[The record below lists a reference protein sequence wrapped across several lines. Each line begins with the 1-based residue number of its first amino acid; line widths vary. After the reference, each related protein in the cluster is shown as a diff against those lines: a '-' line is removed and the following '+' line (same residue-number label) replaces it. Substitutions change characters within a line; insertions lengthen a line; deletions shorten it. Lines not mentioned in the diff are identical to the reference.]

1 MIHSLGNIKRA
12 LNSALSWLEFKIEN
26 LFDFGYD

>member
-1 MIHSLGNIKRA
+1 MIHVLEHIKRA
-12 LNSALSWLEFKIEN
+12 LNSAFIWLEFKIEK

>member
-1 MIHSLGNIKRA
+1 MMHILENIKRA
-12 LNSALSWLEFKIEN
+12 LNSALIWLEFKIEN

>member
-1 MIHSLGNIKRA
+1 MIQILEHIKRA
-12 LNSALSWLEFKIEN
+12 LNSALIWLEFKIEN

>member
-1 MIHSLGNIKRA
+1 MIHILEYIKRA
-12 LNSALSWLEFKIEN
+12 LNSALIWLEFKIEK

>member
-1 MIHSLGNIKRA
+1 MIQILEHIKSA
-12 LNSALSWLEFKIEN
+12 LNSALIWLEFKIEN